1 MAKKVTTGTTGA
13 TTTAKNTIVNGGEG
27 VKAVTD
33 VRNSSIPPKSGTT
46 TSQTNTNKTVSKEQI
61 AKRAYEIWASG
72 KGGSQLENW
81 LRAEKELRG
90 GW

>member
-1 MAKKVTTGTTGA
+1 MASKGKKTTTTIAPKAAKTKATVKKVT
-13 TTTAKNTIVNGGEG
+13 E
-27 VKAVTD
+27 

>member
-1 MAKKVTTGTTGA
+1 MAKKA
-13 TTTAKNTIVNGGEG
+13 TTTAAGTNTIVNSGEG
-27 VKAVTD
+27 IKAVSE
-33 VRNSSIPPKSGTT
+33 VRNSAIPPKHSATT
-46 TSQTNTNKTVSKEQI
+46 QQTNTNKTVSKEQI

-81 LRAEKELRG
+81 LRAEKELRV

>member
-1 MAKKVTTGTTGA
+1 MAKKVTGTA
-13 TTTAKNTIVNGGEG
+13 EKNTIVNTDTG

-33 VRNSSIPPKSGTT
+33 VRHSSVPPKGGTT
-46 TSQTNTNKTVSKEQI
+46 TSQTNTNKTVNKEQI

>member
-1 MAKKVTTGTTGA
+1 MAKKVTTPA
-13 TTTAKNTIVNGGEG
+13 ASNTIVTPSNEG
-27 VKAVTD
+27 IKAVTE
-33 VRNSSIPPKSGTT
+33 VRNSSIPPKGGSTT
-46 TSQTNTNKTVSKEQI
+46 QQTNTNKTVSKEAI

>member
-1 MAKKVTTGTTGA
+1 MAKKVTTAGTTNQII
-13 TTTAKNTIVNGGEG
+13 TPTEG
-27 VKAVTD
+27 VKAVTE
-33 VRNSSIPPKSGTT
+33 VRNSSIPPRSGTT
-46 TSQTNTNKTVSKEQI
+46 TQQTNTNKTVSKEQI